1 MNERDS
7 HLSSRRAFLGKSAL
21 AGGAIAGGALALSGL
36 ALPAH
41 ALEFSYGD
49 SRLLAFL
56 LEVQTLQS
64 EFFTR
69 AALTMTAE
77 GLTEGEANALNT
89 FALQDE
95 RQKRWCKLALRKFG
109 SGQNGWP
116 STMSGGF
123 TRSRYSFGAM
133 NSRDALLRESLRLKS
148 AGAAAWMGAAGQADK
163 GEVAAAF
170 ASLAGVQAR
179 HRALLASS
187 LEQPAL
193 MAMAPTMTMRQAMRE
208 LEQFGFSASM

>member
-21 AGGAIAGGALALSGL
+21 VGGALAGGALTLGTL

-49 SRLLAFL
+49 ARRLAFL
-56 LEVQTLQS
+56 GEVQALQS
-64 EFFTR
+64 DFFTR

-77 GLTEGEANALNT
+77 GLTEGEVQILNT
-89 FALQDE
+89 LALQDE
-95 RQKRWCKLALRKFG
+95 RQKRWCKLALRKFAP
-109 SGQNGWP
+109 GQNGMP
-116 STMSGGF
+116 STMFGGF
-123 TRSRYSFGAM
+123 TRSRYSFGEM
-133 NSRDALLRESLRLKS
+133 NSRDALLREALRLKS
-148 AGAAAWMGAAGQADK
+148 AGAAAWMGAAGEADK

-179 HRALLASS
+179 QRAVLASA
-187 LEQPAL
+187 LDQPSL
-193 MAMAPTMTMRQAMRE
+193 MAMAPSMTMHQAMRE
-208 LEQFGFSASM
+208 LEQFGFSAAM